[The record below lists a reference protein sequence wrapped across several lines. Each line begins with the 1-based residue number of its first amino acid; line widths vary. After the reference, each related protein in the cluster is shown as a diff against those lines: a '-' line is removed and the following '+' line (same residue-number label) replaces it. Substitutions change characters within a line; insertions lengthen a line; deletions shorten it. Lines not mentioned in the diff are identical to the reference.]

1 MAASGVNSVLT
12 VVDVQGDA
20 NAATAQLQSVSPA
33 GAKFTNQIRCSAAE
47 GLAYGDALFENSD
60 GKTGTKTM
68 TELIGVQL
76 PSVAALREGVKFRND
91 STSDL
96 DFPGYDANGKYT
108 GQLVYKIVIGQ
119 TCTVHGPRQ
128 ITVPAGKFNGFEIA
142 CEGSST
148 RKTAAEADS
157 KVVYNTNTYWLE
169 GIGFSGVEA
178 SGSQLVSYSIPPLP

>member
-1 MAASGVNSVLT
+1 MAAGAVKSVLT

-20 NAATAQLQSVSPA
+20 SAATAQLQSVSPT
-33 GAKFTNQIRCSAAE
+33 GAKFTNQVRCSAE

-60 GKTGTKTM
+60 GKVGKKVM

-76 PSVAALREGVKFRND
+76 PPVAALREGITFRND

-108 GQLVYKIVIGQ
+108 GQLVYQIVIGQ
-119 TCTVHGPRQ
+119 TCTVHGPRD
-128 ITVPAGKFNGFEIA
+128 ISVPAGTFKGFQID

-148 RKTAAEADS
+148 RKVTGEADS
-157 KVVYNTNTYWLE
+157 KVVYNTSSYWLE
-169 GIGFSGVEA
+169 GVGFSGVETN
-178 SGSQLVSYSIPPLP
+178 GSHLVSYAIPPLP